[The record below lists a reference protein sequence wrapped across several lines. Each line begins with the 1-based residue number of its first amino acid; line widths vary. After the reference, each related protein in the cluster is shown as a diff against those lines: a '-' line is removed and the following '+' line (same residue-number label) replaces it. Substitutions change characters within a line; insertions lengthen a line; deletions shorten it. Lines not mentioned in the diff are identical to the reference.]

1 VKGRHFWS
9 DDDQSRVQR
18 SRLLE
23 RTSVPSFQVGVTLLL
38 RDANLKRFDTPVEF
52 RALEE
57 DRALVLIRGHFVSS
71 RWSHCADRTA
81 WIKTP
86 ITGNAH
92 KTENRV
98 RLGLQGSLDP
108 KKTLRKIRSAMCT
121 DTLAI
126 SQQID

>member
-23 RTSVPSFQVGVTLLL
+23 RTSVPSFQVGETLLL

-57 DRALVLIRGHFVSS
+57 DRALVLIRGHFVVVPLVSL
-71 RWSHCADRTA
+71 RRPDGLDQNADNGQRTQNG
-81 WIKTP
+81 K
-86 ITGNAH
+86 
-92 KTENRV
+92 
-98 RLGLQGSLDP
+98 
-108 KKTLRKIRSAMCT
+108 
-121 DTLAI
+121 
-126 SQQID
+126 